1 MLYHASNLDE
11 INVSNQDV
19 LHFCSVDLIECDM
32 KNAHLAMIEKF
43 EAAHGMIVFRSK
55 C

>member
-11 INVSNQDV
+11 INISNQDV

-32 KNAHLAMIEKF
+32 KNAHLAMIENLKRLM
-43 EAAHGMIVFRSK
+43 G
-55 C
+55 